1 MQGTDPGTLAK
12 RLAADGRVE
21 LEQPPKRVLGL
32 TFGQAEMVLVVST
45 DGVRL
50 VERDLHLPWDV
61 LGPVFGWA
69 GFGELEFGVSA
80 PFWEAHIKQA
90 SGAERRRAVLERR
103 KGWPMVTV
111 PCRLDTEPIAAWL
124 TNEIQQR
131 AAVPEL
137 MCLSPT
143 GARAT
148 PVIDQDTRREVP
160 LARLELSPAL
170 REDIERWSAKADEV
184 PESELGLSESWE
196 AFALEGRHLAV
207 QLEQELRGRARVGYW
222 ADLPDVE

>member
-1 MQGTDPGTLAK
+1 MQRTDPETLAK
-12 RLAADGRVE
+12 QLAAAGRVE

-32 TFGQAEMVLVVST
+32 RFGQAETILVVST

-69 GFGELEFGVSA
+69 GFGELELGVAAS
-80 PFWEAHIKQA
+80 FWEAHIKQA
-90 SGAERRRAVLERR
+90 SGAERRRAVLERGR
-103 KGWPMVTV
+103 GWPMVTV
-111 PCRLDTEPIAAWL
+111 HCRLDLAPIATWL

-131 AAVPEL
+131 AALPEL

-148 PVIDQDTRREVP
+148 PLIDQDTRREVP
-160 LARLELSPAL
+160 LDRLEIPQHCARTSSGGARRPTRCRRLS
-170 REDIERWSAKADEV
+170 W
-184 PESELGLSESWE
+184 G
-196 AFALEGRHLAV
+196 
-207 QLEQELRGRARVGYW
+207 
-222 ADLPDVE
+222 